1 MSVDEKRESVEE
13 CEAEEVSGEES
24 EGGFLDSPKW
34 LEKDGEDGF
43 LDTPKWW
50 ENDGEDGFLDAPK
63 WWDGCLDSLKLV

>member
-34 LEKDGEDGF
+34 LEKDIEDGF
-43 LDTPKWW
+43 LDPPSGERKMVKMVYWIPPSGEK
-50 ENDGEDGFLDAPK
+50 END
-63 WWDGCLDSLKLV
+63 

>member
-34 LEKDGEDGF
+34 DAEDGF

-50 ENDGEDGFLDAPK
+50 ESDGEDGFFDAPK
-63 WWDGCLDSLKLV
+63 WWDGCLDSPKLV